1 MKRIQKLEMQGI
13 VKKFPGVV
21 ANNNVDLTIESGEIL
36 GLLGENG
43 AGKTTLMNILYG
55 LYRQD
60 EGSIRINGGTVT
72 FHTPKDSMHAG
83 IGMIHQ
89 HFMLVQKH
97 TVVENISLGFDGT
110 PFFFPERKLRKKI
123 EEFSKQF
130 GLYVNPRKFIWE
142 LSAGEQQRVEIL
154 KALFMRADLL
164 IMDEPTSVL
173 TPREADDLFGILRK
187 MAADGHS
194 VILISHKLEEILQ
207 ICDRVIVLRKGE
219 VTGTA
224 AIEDVDKRKLARMMV
239 GRDIEFQLEKK
250 ELNPGE
256 KVLSVTGLEVEN
268 DQGLPAVRGV
278 DLEIRQN
285 RIFGI
290 AGVSGNGQQEMVEAI
305 TGLRKAAAGKIELGS
320 NDITN
325 IGARR
330 VHKSGVTHVPEE
342 RIKFGIVPNL
352 FLYEN
357 AVLKRQ
363 NHSDFSRRMFLKYPA
378 IKRFAGELIDKFDV
392 STPSISTP
400 VKNLSG
406 GNIQKLIIGREMSAS
421 PVLLIA
427 AHPTYGLDVGA
438 AEYIRQQ
445 LLELREAGG
454 AVLLV
459 SEDLE
464 ELFQLCDE
472 IAVMYEGRIMG
483 IVTPGSCSMETVG
496 LMMAGTENDA
506 VFACE
511 AAAEEDEE

>member
-1 MKRIQKLEMQGI
+1 VKRIRKLEMKGI
-13 VKKFPGVV
+13 GKKFPGVT
-21 ANNNVDLTIESGEIL
+21 ANRDIDVTIEKGEIL

-60 EGSIRINGGTVT
+60 DGEIYINGERVVFT
-72 FHTPKDSMHAG
+72 TPKDSMQAG

-97 TVVENISLGFDGT
+97 TVVENISLGLDET
-110 PFFFPERKLRKKI
+110 PFFFPVRKLRGKI

-130 GLYVNPRKFIWE
+130 GLYVDPDKFIWE

-154 KALFMRADLL
+154 KALFARADLL

-173 TPREADDLFGILRK
+173 TPQEAEDLFGILRK

-194 VILISHKLEEILQ
+194 VILISHKLEEILS
-207 ICDRVIVLRKGE
+207 ICDRVLVLRKGA
-219 VTGTA
+219 VTGSS
-224 AIEDVDKRKLARMMV
+224 AIGDVDRRKLARMMV
-239 GRDIEFQLEKK
+239 GRDIEFQFEKAK
-250 ELNPGE
+250 LPPGPA
-256 KVLSVTGLEVEN
+256 VLSVEGLEVQN
-268 DQGLPAVRGV
+268 DQGLPAVRGINI
-278 DLEIRQN
+278 EIRRN
-285 RIFGI
+285 RIVGI
-290 AGVSGNGQQEMVEAI
+290 AGVSGNGQRELVEAI
-305 TGLRKAAAGKIELGS
+305 TGLRKASGGTVILGGK
-320 NDITN
+320 DITN
-325 IGARR
+325 AGAGK
-330 VHKSGVTHVPEE
+330 VHKNGITHVPEE
-342 RIKFGIVPNL
+342 RIKFGTVPNL

-357 AVLKRQ
+357 AVLKQQ
-363 NHSDFSRRMFLKYPA
+363 NQSVFSRRLFLKYPA
-378 IKRFAGELIDKFDV
+378 IKKYAAGLVEKFNV

-406 GNIQKLIIGREMSAS
+406 GNIQKLILGREMSAS
-421 PVLLIA
+421 PLLLIA

-445 LLELREAGG
+445 LLDLREAGG

-464 ELFQLCDE
+464 ELFQMCDE
-472 IAVMYEGRIMG
+472 IAVMYEGKIMG

-496 LMMAGTENDA
+496 LMMAGTDGET
-506 VFACE
+506 E
-511 AAAEEDEE
+511 KE